1 MVQLDS
7 ELTEPPV
14 PAFNVRAVSF
24 LFALIAH
31 LPLIFKVVEALLA
44 SVKEQ
49 FEAPDTTFQPANVC
63 VSSVI
68 ALNDILELFDC
79 NIKTYSSGLVPFVK

>member
-1 MVQLDS
+1 MPVVQLDS

-14 PAFNVRAVSF
+14 PAFNVRAVSA
-24 LFALIAH
+24 LYALIAH

-49 FEAPDTTFQPANVC
+49 FEAPDTTFQPRNLCKPSVC
-63 VSSVI
+63 
-68 ALNDILELFDC
+68 AFNDILELSDF
-79 NIKTYSSGLVPFVK
+79 NKKT